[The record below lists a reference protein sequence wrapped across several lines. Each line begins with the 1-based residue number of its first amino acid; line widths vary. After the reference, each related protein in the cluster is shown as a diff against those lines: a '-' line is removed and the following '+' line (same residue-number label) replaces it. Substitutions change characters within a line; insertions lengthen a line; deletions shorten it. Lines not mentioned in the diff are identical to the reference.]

1 MGWEDILK
9 VKYRTDERIDF
20 PYDERLNPRGTGIPK
35 KHEHN
40 FSYKETEATEKE
52 AIRLLEEITG
62 ENHDEVFGLPSLEE
76 YDKTKMGKIIG
87 PYYNWAFWWEN
98 IKGGDPGKFYSEHFV
113 EWLKAGY
120 PRHWIE
126 IYETTP
132 KHKPADYGLG
142 HHGYP
147 KPKKG
152 DEQ

>member
-1 MGWEDILK
+1 MSWEDILK

-40 FSYKETEATEKE
+40 FSYEETEATKKE
-52 AIRLLEEITG
+52 AIRLLEKITG
-62 ENHDEVFGLPSLEE
+62 ESHDEVMSSPTEEE
-76 YDKTKMGKIIG
+76 YDKTMTAKILQ
-87 PYYNWAFWWEN
+87 PYWNWMQMWTSDVQLYN
-98 IKGGDPGKFYSEHFV
+98 EHLV

-120 PRHWIE
+120 PKDWIE
-126 IYETTP
+126 FKESDP
-132 KHKPADYGLG
+132 KYKPADYGLG